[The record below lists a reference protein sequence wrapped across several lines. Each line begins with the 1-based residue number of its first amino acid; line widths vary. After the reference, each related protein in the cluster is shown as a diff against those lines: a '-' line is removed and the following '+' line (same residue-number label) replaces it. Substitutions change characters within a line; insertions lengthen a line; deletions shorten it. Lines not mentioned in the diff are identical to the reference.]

1 MIILTLKLNI
11 TKYSV
16 TQCQTQRGDLRT
28 AHKIKESFC
37 IPEFSTE
44 NIMSWEFH
52 VDDFAEIS
60 YFIILSRYLLT
71 SLVINLK
78 FPKQIIEGCSGPFES
93 YTEPIVDLGTY
104 EFKIVNVDKITSK
117 EYFTDAYLE
126 ELFEL

>member
-1 MIILTLKLNI
+1 
-11 TKYSV
+11 
-16 TQCQTQRGDLRT
+16 
-28 AHKIKESFC
+28 
-37 IPEFSTE
+37 
-44 NIMSWEFH
+44 MSWEFH